1 MILGLGRADVVVQCE
16 EQILNCNMPN
26 IMDGVTY
33 ENQDEETVEMIEKSP
48 SEVGLNFNQIG
59 RRKIMDFVIHESE
72 FVIFHKS

>member
-1 MILGLGRADVVVQCE
+1 MILGLGRVDVVMQCE

-26 IMDGVTY
+26 IVDGVTY

-48 SEVGLNFNQIG
+48 SDVGLNFNQIG
-59 RRKIMDFVIHESE
+59 RSKIMDFVIHESE